1 MKAPAPSGRQVM
13 PTTGLP
19 PLSHNTF
26 RIPFDAAGK
35 QWVRFPFWDSAGN
48 GAFTQPVRLK

>member
-1 MKAPAPSGRQVM
+1 M